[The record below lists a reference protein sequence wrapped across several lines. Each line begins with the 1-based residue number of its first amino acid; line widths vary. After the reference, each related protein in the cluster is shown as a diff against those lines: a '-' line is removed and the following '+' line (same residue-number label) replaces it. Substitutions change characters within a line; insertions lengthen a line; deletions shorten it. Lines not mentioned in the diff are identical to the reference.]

1 MELPEE
7 IKNAAQALGVSLHQD
22 DFMRA
27 YLEAVEEYQADP
39 EARELE
45 QQLYTTYNALIARQQ
60 AGEQLSREDTQE
72 FYELRRRVQA
82 HPVISKRD
90 NELRLIK
97 PYLAE
102 ISDEIS
108 ALLGV
113 DYTTLVKAE

>member
-7 IKNAAQALGVSLHQD
+7 IKNAAQALGKSLRQD

-27 YLEAVEEYQADP
+27 YLEAIEEFQADP

-60 AGEQLSREDTQE
+60 AGEQLTREDTQP
-72 FYELRRRVQA
+72 FYELRRQVQT
-82 HPVISKRD
+82 HPLISKRD

-102 ISDEIS
+102 IADEIS
-108 ALLGV
+108 AILGV
-113 DYTTLVKAE
+113 DYTALAR